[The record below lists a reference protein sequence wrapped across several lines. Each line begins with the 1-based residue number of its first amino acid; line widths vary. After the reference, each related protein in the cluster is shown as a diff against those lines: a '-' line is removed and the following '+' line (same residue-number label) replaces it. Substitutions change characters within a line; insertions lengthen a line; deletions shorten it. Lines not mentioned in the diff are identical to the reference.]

1 MAVLFVR
8 LRLRSVDRVPS
19 GMRCTTVEL
28 NVPLTEPPELFA
40 QMVNSVRFRISVG
53 VPQTVPL
60 LVPNSR
66 PAGRLGSM
74 AHPVISPDPES
85 VGVEGTMAVLFVRL
99 RLRSAYASSVGT

>member
-1 MAVLFVR
+1 MKV
-8 LRLRSVDRVPS
+8 
-19 GMRCTTVEL
+19 T
-28 NVPLTEPPELFA
+28 LTEPPELFA

-66 PAGRLGSM
+66 PAGRLG
-74 AHPVISPDPES
+74 AIAQPVMSPGPVR

-99 RLRSAYASSVGT
+99 RLRSA